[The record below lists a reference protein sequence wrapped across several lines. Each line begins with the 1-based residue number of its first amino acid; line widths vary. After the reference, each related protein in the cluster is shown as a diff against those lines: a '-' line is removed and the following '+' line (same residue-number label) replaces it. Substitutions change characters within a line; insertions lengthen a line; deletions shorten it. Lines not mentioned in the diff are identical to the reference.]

1 MLPTYKIV
9 VIYLN
14 PGSSTGLGYGRD
26 EPDADDFFVNDATG
40 CLALYKDGNVVE
52 IYNAEAWHS
61 VRLEEV

>member
-1 MLPTYKIV
+1 MLPTHKIV

-14 PGSSTGLGYGRD
+14 PGSTTGGYGRD
-26 EPDADDFFVNDATG
+26 EPDADDFFVSDATG
-40 CLALYKDGNVVE
+40 CLALYKDGDVVE